1 MIDTLISLI
10 FNPITIFLVV
20 GVVGWQLLKA
30 FAVRGL
36 DVEHGIF
43 CYYGR
48 LGQGKTYA
56 LVRDTLSALNA
67 GAVVYS
73 NFTIN
78 WDGYDERKNPFAVFL
93 AGIGLKKKFI
103 SFPKSNLRQMPT
115 DENWH
120 REFGKLRNCIVVID
134 EAYVLFDSYQM
145 SKMPMSQRLNILQTR
160 KFDRSIWYTTQRPT
174 SVHAVMRGMTNVFYR
189 CEKWNV
195 PFMTLFAR
203 DEFDLASDET
213 VDIENR
219 LSRKLYRGESK
230 YFNMYNTK
238 ETVGIMGE
246 LSNIGQSVEKEE
258 TYEIHIVRPWHVW
271 GALAPRRASKA
282 QNEPSRAVPLRDVLP
297 LKQPKQ

>member
-1 MIDTLISLI
+1 M
-10 FNPITIFLVV
+10 P
-20 GVVGWQLLKA
+20 K
-30 FAVRGL
+30 L
-36 DVEHGIF
+36 DVEHGIY

-56 LVRDTLSALNA
+56 MVRDIIRILNK
-67 GAVVYS
+67 GAVVYT

-78 WDGYDERKNPFAVFL
+78 WDGYDQRRNPFLIFL
-93 AGIGLKKKFI
+93 AAIGLKHRFI
-103 SFPKSNLRQMPT
+103 SYPATNLRQMAT
-115 DENWH
+115 DEKWH
-120 REFGKLRNCIVVID
+120 EKFGNLKNCIVAID

-195 PFMTLFAR
+195 PFFTLFAR

-219 LSRKLYRGESK
+219 LGRKLYWGDMK
-230 YFNMYNTK
+230 FFNMYNTK
-238 ETVGIMGE
+238 ETVGIKGQ
-246 LSNIGQSVEKEE
+246 LQNVGSNVIEE
-258 TYEIHIVRPWHVW
+258 DTYSIVKVRPWDVW
-271 GALAPRRASKA
+271 PALAARRPAKPQILASKPIKKPL
-282 QNEPSRAVPLRDVLP
+282 NELYDFNR
-297 LKQPKQ
+297 K

>member
-1 MIDTLISLI
+1 M
-10 FNPITIFLVV
+10 P
-20 GVVGWQLLKA
+20 K
-30 FAVRGL
+30 L
-36 DVEHGIF
+36 DVEHGIY

-56 LVRDTLSALNA
+56 MVRDIIRILNK
-67 GAVVYS
+67 GAVVYT

-78 WDGYDERKNPFAVFL
+78 WDGYDQRRNPFLIFL
-93 AGIGLKKKFI
+93 AAIGLKHRFI
-103 SFPKSNLRQMPT
+103 SYPATNLRQMAT
-115 DENWH
+115 DEKWH
-120 REFGKLRNCIVVID
+120 EKFGNLKNCIVAID

-195 PFMTLFAR
+195 PFFTLFAR

-219 LSRKLYRGESK
+219 LGRKLYWGDMK
-230 YFNMYNTK
+230 FFNMYK
-238 ETVGIMGE
+238 
-246 LSNIGQSVEKEE
+246 
-258 TYEIHIVRPWHVW
+258 
-271 GALAPRRASKA
+271 
-282 QNEPSRAVPLRDVLP
+282 
-297 LKQPKQ
+297 PKKSY

>member
-1 MIDTLISLI
+1 M
-10 FNPITIFLVV
+10 
-20 GVVGWQLLKA
+20 QK
-30 FAVRGL
+30 L

-56 LVRDTLSALNA
+56 LVRDVLSILNK
-67 GAVVYS
+67 GAVVYT

-78 WDGYDERKNPFAVFL
+78 WNGYDERNNPFAMFF
-93 AGIGLKKKFI
+93 AAIGLKSKFV
-103 SFPKSNLRQMPT
+103 SYPASNLRQMPT
-115 DENWH
+115 DETWH
-120 REFGKLRNCIVVID
+120 EKFGKLRNCIVAID

-195 PFMTLFAR
+195 PFFTLFAR

-213 VDIENR
+213 VDIDNR
-219 LSRKLYRGESK
+219 LSRKLYMGEIK
-230 YFNMYNTK
+230 YFQMYNTK
-238 ETVGIMGE
+238 ETVGIRGE
-246 LSNIGQSVEKEE
+246 IKNIGIPQDEQE
-258 TYEIHIVRPWHVW
+258 TYTITTVRPWHVW
-271 GALAPRRASKA
+271 RALARP
-282 QNEPSRAVPLRDVLP
+282 RAVKSPFKEDSKKPPLREVL
-297 LKQPKQ
+297 KKA